1 MNKKILHLAIPNIIS
16 NLSVPLLTSVD
27 TALMGRMES
36 EIYIGAIAL
45 GGLIFNFI
53 YWSFGFLRMG
63 STGLTAQ
70 AYGEQN
76 DAKLMQILGRAL
88 VFGFASGLILLLFQQ
103 PISAIGFRL
112 INGSAG
118 VEALAQEYFSVRIWA
133 APATLCLYGLMG
145 WFFGMQNAIVPM
157 LLTILI
163 NIVNIAANLVFVYY
177 FDMKATGVAMG
188 TVIAQYVGLIVALV
202 IFMRKHGHLLLYF
215 KRKAMFEVEAFKQF
229 LRLNGDIFIRTFL
242 LVFSFAFFENQSA
255 IQGDLTLAVNSVLLQ
270 FTAWISYGIDGFA
283 YASESLVGRY
293 TGAKDKSNLRK
304 AINLSFFW
312 AYVMAC
318 GYSIVFYFF
327 DEVLLGLFTN
337 QTHVIAFAK
346 LHTEW
351 IVLYPLI
358 ATAAFIWDGIF
369 VGMTASK
376 AMRNTMAVA
385 TVAYLLFYYAADF
398 TLNAMSNY
406 WLWLTFSSFIAF
418 RGIIQ
423 TIYYQRYLRQ

>member
-36 EIYIGAIAL
+36 EVYIGAIAL

-118 VEALAQEYFSVRIWA
+118 VETLAREYFSVRIWA

-188 TVIAQYVGLIVALV
+188 TVIAQYVGFVVALV
-202 IFMRKHGHLLLYF
+202 IFIRKHGHLLVHF
-215 KRKAMFEVEAFKQF
+215 KRKAIFEVQAFKEF

-293 TGAKDKSNLRK
+293 TGAKDQSNLRK
-304 AINLSFFW
+304 AVNLSFFW
-312 AYVMAC
+312 AYVLAC
-318 GYSIVFYFF
+318 GYSIIFYCF
-327 DEVLLGLFTN
+327 DESLLVLFTN
-337 QTHVIAFAK
+337 QSHVIAFAK

-369 VGMTASK
+369 VGLTASK

-398 TLNAMSNY
+398 TLNTMSNY